1 MKNQLQYM
9 RNQSFL
15 YVPVL
20 NSVTVRYENANLL
33 GDAVE
38 ITGGSKLLKNADR
51 ILQTFGVIHCL

>member
-1 MKNQLQYM
+1 M